1 MTSPLQANAPIV
13 DDSGRPTRPLIL
25 YLQNLLSGVI
35 PRTAYT
41 AAQLLAMSP
50 KPGWTS
56 VCSNCNSETFRD
68 PVAGGGTFCV
78 PVHADEASVW
88 RVG

>member
-1 MTSPLQANAPIV
+1 MAALSDRSPIV
-13 DDSGRPTRPLIL
+13 DGAGRPTRMLIA
-25 YLQNLLSGVI
+25 YLQQLFTGTI
-35 PRTAYT
+35 PRTTFT

-50 KPGWTS
+50 APGWTAF
-56 VCSNCNSETFRD
+56 CSNCNSETFRD

-78 PVHADEASVW
+78 PVHADESSAW